1 MKENYR
7 RGLPFIGAL
16 IGGIVAYLL
25 RPSAPL
31 VGQLPFDVVMTR
43 GNNLQGL
50 ERMVIPTAETSFNY
64 IIAGVI
70 IGAILFWIISIQLKK

>member
-1 MKENYR
+1 M
-7 RGLPFIGAL
+7 GAL

-31 VGQLPFDVVMTR
+31 VGQLPFDVVITR

-50 ERMVIPTAETSFNY
+50 EKIAIPTAEASFNY

-70 IGAILFWIISIQLKK
+70 IGAILFWIISIQLKE

>member
-1 MKENYR
+1 MKEKYR

-50 ERMVIPTAETSFNY
+50 EKIAIPTAEASFNY

-70 IGAILFWIISIQLKK
+70 IGAILFWIISIQVKE